1 MRVLYLD
8 RTILARDHLDNARA
22 INHFCIARPILDN
35 ADNPRLV
42 TLLLPQ
48 IGTEFGS
55 LLILI

>member
-8 RTILARDHLDNARA
+8 RTILARDHLDNARTV
-22 INHFCIARPILDN
+22 NYFCIARPILDN

-48 IGTEFGS
+48 IGTEFGG
-55 LLILI
+55 LFLN